1 MVVYQILIFSMK
13 KVVIKSYSIKDV
25 DNIISNFS
33 TSGNL
38 FGKADRNIIKLF
50 DLNGI
55 TVNVK
60 SFKIPGLTN
69 KIVYKYFRKSKAQR
83 SLEYASKLQKL
94 GIGTPKP
101 IAYYEYFSFIGLQK
115 SYYVCEHINYDLTF
129 RELITNPGYPDHN
142 NILRQFTKFTWQ
154 LHEKGIYFKDHSPG
168 NTLIIKNSEN
178 YDFYLVDLNRM
189 SFVKLDLEARM
200 KNFSRLTPKKEMI
213 YIMSDEYAKLS
224 GENFEKVYEKMW
236 FYTQQFQ
243 DKFHRKKQLKQTLF
257 GKK

>member
-1 MVVYQILIFSMK
+1 MK
-13 KVVIKSYSIKDV
+13 KQYNKNYLHISDKIEQYLQDFNTLGKLIVDGNRNKIKAYEIEGSS
-25 DNIISNFS
+25 F
-33 TSGNL
+33 
-38 FGKADRNIIKLF
+38 
-50 DLNGI
+50 
-55 TVNVK
+55 NVK
-60 SFKIPGLTN
+60 SFKIPN
-69 KIVYKYFRKSKAQR
+69 FINQIIYKHFRKSKANR
-83 SLEYASKLQKL
+83 SFEYANKLITFD
-94 GIGTPKP
+94 IGTPKP
-101 IAYYEYFSFIGLQK
+101 IAYYEHFSFIGLQE
-115 SYYVCEHINYDLTF
+115 SYYVCEHLNYDLTF
-129 RELITNPGYPDHN
+129 RELITNPDYPDYEK
-142 NILRQFTKFTWQ
+142 ILRLFTEFTWQ